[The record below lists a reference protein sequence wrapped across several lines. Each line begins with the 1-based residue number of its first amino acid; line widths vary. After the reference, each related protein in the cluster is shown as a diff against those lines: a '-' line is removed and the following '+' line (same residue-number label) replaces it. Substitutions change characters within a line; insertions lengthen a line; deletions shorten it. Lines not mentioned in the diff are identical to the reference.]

1 MPYPNEHSC
10 RLVDPGQCKDGS
22 FRRETGGG
30 QYNGKAYDIIWAET
44 KRDDQTVR
52 QANRYP
58 TSRWSEA
65 QARDHCNSQDSIKF
79 EPASGQTAT
88 YPQILAQTWAITEAG
103 LEQVQDAADQVGAVQ
118 AIMAKM
124 GDRPRDTELTQIR
137 DGVAVIEVI
146 GPIFHYENILTWI
159 FGLPSAEGVMQELQA
174 ALENPQV
181 KSIILQIDSPGGQV
195 GGINELSDFIRMQ
208 KDKPI
213 YAYVGG
219 MAASAG
225 YWIASAADQIVTAN
239 TAELGSIGVVFS
251 MRRRSDNSLEIVST
265 ASPKKRPDPETDEG
279 RRQIQDRADAIAEV
293 FIEAVQQN
301 RILTRE
307 QVVSLQGDVAIASRA
322 IEMGLADRIGT
333 LEGLIAEMQDKK
345 SYTGVN
351 AMTLTFDQLK
361 SEHSTLYE
369 QAKEEGRAEVRQ
381 EVDTAKAQ
389 GNKEAQDH
397 VVALVEAVLGAD
409 AKGVLDQVMQAGLTA
424 DQVTTAKGIFGTQ
437 QPQGGQADPTQ
448 QQILEG
454 LEAATPPPAPAATET
469 QETEGQQFE
478 TLVNEH
484 QKQNQCKRSE
494 SIGAIAAS
502 HPKLHEAWINDK
514 NKK

>member
-1 MPYPNEHSC
+1 
-10 RLVDPGQCKDGS
+10 
-22 FRRETGGG
+22 
-30 QYNGKAYDIIWAET
+30 
-44 KRDDQTVR
+44 
-52 QANRYP
+52 
-58 TSRWSEA
+58 
-65 QARDHCNSQDSIKF
+65 
-79 EPASGQTAT
+79 
-88 YPQILAQTWAITEAG
+88 
-103 LEQVQDAADQVGAVQ
+103 
-118 AIMAKM
+118 
-124 GDRPRDTELTQIR
+124 
-137 DGVAVIEVI
+137 
-146 GPIFHYENILTWI
+146 
-159 FGLPSAEGVMQELQA
+159 
-174 ALENPQV
+174 
-181 KSIILQIDSPGGQV
+181 
-195 GGINELSDFIRMQ
+195 
-208 KDKPI
+208 
-213 YAYVGG
+213 
-219 MAASAG
+219 
-225 YWIASAADQIVTAN
+225 
-239 TAELGSIGVVFS
+239 
-251 MRRRSDNSLEIVST
+251 
-265 ASPKKRPDPETDEG
+265 
-279 RRQIQDRADAIAEV
+279 
-293 FIEAVQQN
+293 
-301 RILTRE
+301 
-307 QVVSLQGDVAIASRA
+307 
-322 IEMGLADRIGT
+322 
-333 LEGLIAEMQDKK
+333 
-345 SYTGVN
+345 
-351 AMTLTFDQLK
+351 MTLTFDQLK

-409 AKGVLDQVMQAGLTA
+409 AKGALDQVMQAGLTA